1 MVAHIFVLKIFDDD
15 FRVFSNVDSAL
26 DKISE
31 AMEDDL
37 VADHLVSNIT
47 LSRFTL
53 KEDGEFV
60 FMEDLDLDEL
70 LGLDSCSSTSESDFS
85 NLDSE
90 DEDNDDDH
98 EESSEVSSDE
108 SSEDVGGSE

>member
-37 VADHLVSNIT
+37 VADHIVSNIT

-53 KEDGEFV
+53 KDDGEFV
-60 FMEDLDLDEL
+60 VMEDLDLDEL
-70 LGLDSCSSTSESDFS
+70 LGLDTSNSTTESDFS
-85 NLDSE
+85 NLNSE
-90 DEDNDDDH
+90 DEEDDTENEK
-98 EESSEVSSDE
+98 EEASEQ
-108 SSEDVGGSE
+108 GGSE

>member
-1 MVAHIFVLKIFDDD
+1 MVAHIFVLKLFEDD

-37 VADHLVSNIT
+37 LADHLVSNIT

-53 KEDGEFV
+53 KEDGEYV

-70 LGLDSCSSTSESDFS
+70 IGGDTCSSTESDIS

-90 DEDNDDDH
+90 EEDGGGEEDNDA
-98 EESSEVSSDE
+98 SSEE
-108 SSEDVGGSE
+108 IGGSE